1 MIFSEG
7 YTGVKKKLEAAE
19 EQWDELY
26 AALQQKT
33 ILQGRVTGVEEN
45 SLGECLVVNLG
56 SVKGLIAPE
65 DMGRVPKRL
74 SAMLGSVVAFRVKA
88 VDRAN
93 GVVYLD
99 RNTALGQMASVTWRE
114 LEEAS
119 AELEPVLARINELTE
134 ELAGTADA
142 EKMRAL
148 RVKRSTLWEEAKQKG
163 PIRTCTV
170 RWVMKEG
177 AYGDIGGVIAFIPVR
192 ELSWSMVDDARDVV
206 SPGDSFDVRV
216 YYLDK
221 ENGVVRASH
230 RVLLPDPWEK
240 AKGKY
245 VKGGVYLGKIVGT
258 GPKGY
263 IVELEPGVRLTAPF
277 LYFDRPEVG
286 TEVMVVV
293 GYVGRRGLAG
303 KIIRILGKQKA
314 V

>member
-1 MIFSEG
+1 MILSEG
-7 YTGVKKKLEAAE
+7 YTGVKKKLEAVE

-26 AALQQKT
+26 AALQQKS

-45 SLGECLVVNLG
+45 ELGECLVVNLG
-56 SVKGLIAPE
+56 AVKGIIPPE

-74 SAMLGSVVAFRVKA
+74 SAMIGSVVAFRVKA
-88 VDRAN
+88 IDRAK

-99 RNTALGQMASVTWRE
+99 RNSALSQMASVTWKE

-119 AELEPVLARINELTE
+119 AEIEPILAKINELTQQLSE
-134 ELAGTADA
+134 TSDA
-142 EKMRAL
+142 EKMREL
-148 RVKRSTLWEEAKQKG
+148 RVQRSALWEEAKQKG
-163 PIRTCTV
+163 PVRTCTV
-170 RWVMKEG
+170 RWVVKEG

-192 ELSWSMVDDARDVV
+192 ELSWSMVEDARDVV

-216 YYLDK
+216 YYLDR

-240 AKGKY
+240 AKTKY
-245 VKGGVYLGKIVGT
+245 VKGGVYLGRIAGT
-258 GPKGY
+258 SPKGY

-293 GYVGRRGLAG
+293 GYVGKRGLAG
-303 KIIRILGKQKA
+303 KIIRVLGKKA